1 MKVSASFLSSKNPAR
16 DLVKLN
22 DTDVDYIHVDIM
34 DGKFVSN
41 KTMPFSEMK
50 NIYKYTSKRLDV
62 HLMVDDPR
70 KYIPLYA
77 ELNTEYITFHVE
89 IDEDIMSLLELIK
102 SYSIKAGLSIKPN
115 TKISELIPYL
125 PYIDMIL
132 VMSVEPGAGG
142 QTFIEESESR
152 IKEIR
157 QLLNSYNIPAVIS
170 VDGGINNNTISNSY
184 IYKNNELSLKIGS
197 SLNDS
202 SEVIIPENG
211 LYQNILIEIVYHS
224 NIKFSIAFIKF

>member
-1 MKVSASFLSSKNPAR
+1 MKVSASFLSSKNPAK

-62 HLMVDDPR
+62 HLMVDNPR

-89 IDEDIMSLLELIK
+89 IEEDIMSLLELIK

-115 TKISELIPYL
+115 TKVSELIPYL

-142 QTFIEESESR
+142 QAFIEESESR

-157 QLLNSYNIPAVIS
+157 QLLNSYNIPAVIN
-170 VDGGINNNTISNSY
+170 VDGGINNDTVSKCREADIVVAGSY
-184 IYKNNELSLKIGS
+184 IINSDNFQEKIS
-197 SLNDS
+197 SLR
-202 SEVIIPENG
+202 
-211 LYQNILIEIVYHS
+211 
-224 NIKFSIAFIKF
+224 